1 MLSLFFVILIWI
13 YCVLQFSIPRV
24 RPVNLKLAAIVFE
37 MFFFKAPSSSTI
49 CISFFKSENRSHCLM
64 LMVLAQESDALT
76 HERID
81 IFL

>member
-37 MFFFKAPSSSTI
+37 MFFFKAPSSSTF
-49 CISFFKSENRSHCLM
+49 CISFFKWESHCLM
-64 LMVLAQESDALT
+64 LVLAQESDTLT
-76 HERID
+76 HERIN
-81 IFL
+81 IFP